1 MLITQAIEVDQP
13 IDAVW
18 KFFDDIPQVAA
29 CIPGAN
35 LTDQV
40 GENRYEGDVLIKAG
54 PVKLEFAGAA
64 EIKERN
70 EAQRTITVDASGAEI
85 GRAHV

>member
-18 KFFDDIPQVAA
+18 RFFDDIPQVAA

-40 GENRYEGDVLIKAG
+40 A
-54 PVKLEFAGAA
+54 
-64 EIKERN
+64 
-70 EAQRTITVDASGAEI
+70 
-85 GRAHV
+85 

>member
-40 GENRYEGDVLIKAG
+40 AENTYAGDVIIKAG
-54 PVKLEFAGAA
+54 PVKLEFAG
-64 EIKERN
+64 
-70 EAQRTITVDASGAEI
+70 QASVKHRDDEI